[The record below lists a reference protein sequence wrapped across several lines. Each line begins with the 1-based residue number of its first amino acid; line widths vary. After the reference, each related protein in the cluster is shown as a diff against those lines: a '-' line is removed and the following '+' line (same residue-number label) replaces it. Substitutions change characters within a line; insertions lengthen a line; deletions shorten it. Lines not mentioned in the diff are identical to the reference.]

1 MFLPRLASTLVLL
14 VLFIGSFS
22 LKGLYGISLFI
33 IIGTLL
39 LFAGIKEMSVM
50 LEKMGLT
57 PFVLTTQII
66 AFVMLLSMA
75 LYGARMY
82 DFFNSLFFILLIF
95 GGFSTYSWLLLIFS
109 NNRNKTV
116 MQISGTAFCVLLF
129 VFPICFTA
137 LIYTIGFGEDN
148 GGLHLLLYL
157 VLVTKIGDI
166 AAYVVGTISSKI
178 PGGNHKIAMKISP
191 KKSWEGTVAGL
202 LMSIVAAIFLWRI
215 LKIEL
220 IHREIAALIVGI
232 VLFFGGFLGDLAESS
247 LKRCAEIKDSGKT
260 IPGIGGVLDLVD
272 SLVINSPLFY
282 LMLQLKI

>member
-14 VLFIGSFS
+14 VLFIGSLS
-22 LKGLYGISLFI
+22 LKGLYGITLFI
-33 IIGTLL
+33 IIGILL

-57 PFVLTTQII
+57 PLLLTTQITAVAI
-66 AFVMLLSMA
+66 LLSMV
-75 LYGARMY
+75 LHGMRLY

-116 MQISGTAFCVLLF
+116 MQISGTVFCVLIF
-129 VFPICFTA
+129 VFPLSITA
-137 LIYTIGFGEDN
+137 LIYTIGFGEN
-148 GGLHLLLYL
+148 NAGLHLILYL

-166 AAYVVGTISSKI
+166 AAYVVGTLSSKI
-178 PGGNHKIAMKISP
+178 PGGNHKIAAKISP
-191 KKSWEGTVAGL
+191 KKSWEGAVAGL
-202 LMSIVAAIFLWRI
+202 LMSIMAAIFLWRI
-215 LKIEL
+215 LKIEF
-220 IHREIAALIVGI
+220 IHREITALFVGI
-232 VLFFGGFLGDLAESS
+232 ALFFGGFMGDLAESS

-272 SLVINSPLFY
+272 SLIINSPLFY
-282 LMLQLKI
+282 LILQLKI